1 MARKRPYTKLTD
13 AELRAEVL
21 ERPDGRLPA
30 REEAKALMDEWIAR
44 RSRAASSVERAKNV
58 LP

>member
-1 MARKRPYTKLTD
+1 VARKRPYTKLTD

-21 ERPDGRLPA
+21 ERPDGRLPP
-30 REEAKALMDEWIAR
+30 REEAKALLDEWIAR
-44 RSRAASSVERAKNV
+44 RSRPSSVERAN